1 MLTLFKRL
9 LKPLARRVV
18 LPFLYQERR
27 HVLFN
32 HHISAKLIPL
42 EGEGDYYVLL
52 NSAARDSG
60 TSGRLPVPPKELWEG
75 YGDTEE
81 EYLNGG
87 RRHVSEMLGIL
98 RNVGASPE
106 AFTKVLDLGCAGGR
120 MLRFYP
126 NQSESSELW
135 GVDVNAKSI
144 TWCQQHLGQP
154 FRFATTTT
162 FPHLPFED
170 NYFDFLYA
178 GSVFTHIS
186 NLGDAWLLECR
197 RVIRKGGY
205 AYITIADKT
214 TIDVAFDEHKK
225 GMWDQLVKAL
235 RHFDNETS
243 VLSKDFV
250 SFSYTQFPYSYPF
263 VFYDAPLLAEKW
275 SRYATVL
282 SVTPRANGY
291 QTAIVLQKN

>member
-1 MLTLFKRL
+1 LFKRF
-9 LKPLARRVV
+9 LKRLARRAVV
-18 LPFLYQERR
+18 PFLYQERR
-27 HVLFN
+27 PVLFN

-60 TSGRLPVPPKELWEG
+60 TSREVPVPPKEIWEG

-81 EYLNGG
+81 QYLNGG
-87 RRHVSEMLGIL
+87 RRHVSEMLDIL
-98 RNVGASPE
+98 RKAGASPE
-106 AFTKVLDLGCAGGR
+106 AFTRVLDLGCAGGR

-144 TWCQQHLGQP
+144 AWCQQNLGLP

-170 NYFDFLYA
+170 NYFDFVYA

-186 NLGDAWLLECR
+186 DLGDAWLLECR
-197 RVIRKGGY
+197 RVLRKGGY

-214 TIDVAFDEHKK
+214 TVDIIFDEHEREGK
-225 GMWDQLVKAL
+225 WPYLVEAIRRL
-235 RHFDNETS
+235 DNDTS
-243 VLSKDFV
+243 VLSKEYA
-250 SFSYTQFPYSYPF
+250 SFSYVQYPYPYPF
-263 VFYDAPLLAEKW
+263 VFYDAALLAERW
-275 SRYATVL
+275 SRYSKVL
-282 SVTPRANGY
+282 SVTPRANDY
-291 QTAIVLQKN
+291 QTAIVLQKH